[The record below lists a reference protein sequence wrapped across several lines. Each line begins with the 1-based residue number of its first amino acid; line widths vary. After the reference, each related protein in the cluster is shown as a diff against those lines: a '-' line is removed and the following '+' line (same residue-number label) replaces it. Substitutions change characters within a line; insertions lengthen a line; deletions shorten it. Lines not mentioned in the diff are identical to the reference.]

1 MTKLYRWYGS
11 LGLATKQFLYLS
23 IVTLALVMV
32 LAGRNLHEA
41 EGLLRNQVI
50 RDAELLVSRTN
61 QYIDANLDNVENM
74 LLLLSTQ
81 PGLLQEGN
89 EELAFDMLRQFA
101 SNNNSIA
108 KTLYLIR
115 PDGMAL
121 TNAQVNYEIIGNPH
135 LPELYELAMQ
145 NYGAINVSEPY
156 YSPMSGQTLA
166 YVLPITNT
174 AGQVRGVVAAE
185 INLTALSERISPMIY
200 QSYALFTR
208 NGNVIN
214 RLDVG
219 ERLLPVR
226 EGEFPP
232 VLQDRFREQLSELN
246 IGISSLPGQDGKP
259 LVAVRS
265 APNRLG
271 WSLAAFIEES
281 YFYQDLQRLNHNY
294 RTAMLVWIVV
304 LLLSAYLLTR
314 SFTRPIRRFV
324 EKMDRLDDVQVV
336 SRLPVTRNDEIGRLT
351 RSYNAMLERIQTLLH
366 KTLAAEE
373 SKKEYELKM
382 LRSQIAPHFL
392 FNTLACI
399 GSLAKQQRTAEVRE
413 TIRSL
418 VKLLSFSFDRQSEYV
433 ALSEEL
439 EGLRMYM
446 QIQQVRYGEQYRY
459 EEAIPDELM
468 SFRVLK
474 LTLQPLVE
482 NALFHGLTPQQGGL
496 ISITGEVSGQ
506 RLRLYVRDDGV
517 GMDDAARRRLHDGTA
532 WDETASPPLRDSS
545 PDDGTPSDTTVRG
558 TAPSA
563 PERTGSRGSGRFRF
577 TGIGLRNVHERI
589 RIHHGERYGLRI
601 GSRPG
606 VGTIVRVEIPLIVE
620 SEEQRGRQP

>member
-32 LAGRNLHEA
+32 LAWRNLHEA

-81 PGLLQEGN
+81 PRLLQEGN
-89 EELAFDMLRQFA
+89 EEIAFDMLRQFA

-135 LPELYELAMQ
+135 LPELYQLATQ

-166 YVLPITNT
+166 YVLPITDT

-271 WSLAAFIEES
+271 WSLAAFIEEG

-459 EEAIPDELM
+459 EEAIPEELM
-468 SFRVLK
+468 SCRVLK

-496 ISITGEVSGQ
+496 ISITGEVSAQ
-506 RLRLYVRDDGV
+506 RLRLYVRDNGV
-517 GMDDAARRRLHDGTA
+517 GMDDTARRRLNEGTI
-532 WDETASPPLRDSS
+532 DRND
-545 PDDGTPSDTTVRG
+545 
-558 TAPSA
+558 SA
-563 PERTGSRGSGRFRF
+563 PAGYTTSRTDPSSTEQTGSRGSGRFRF

-601 GSRPG
+601 ASRPG

-620 SEEQRGRQP
+620 SEEQRGL

>member
-1 MTKLYRWYGS
+1 MSKLYRWYGS

-81 PGLLQEGN
+81 PRLLQEGQ
-89 EELAFDMLRQFA
+89 EEVAFDMLRQFA

-115 PDGMAL
+115 PDGKAL

-166 YVLPITNT
+166 YVLPVTDT

-208 NGNVIN
+208 SGNVIN
-214 RLDVG
+214 RLDVL

-232 VLQDRFREQLSELN
+232 VLQDRFREQLPELAV
-246 IGISSLPGQDGKP
+246 GISSLPGQDGKA

-271 WSLAAFIEES
+271 WSLAAFIEEA

-294 RTAMLVWIVV
+294 RTAMLAWIVI

-459 EEAIPDELM
+459 EEAIPEELM
-468 SFRVLK
+468 SCRVLK

-496 ISITGEVSGQ
+496 ISITGEVSAQ

-517 GMDDAARRRLHDGTA
+517 GMDDAARRRLNDGTTGRA
-532 WDETASPPLRDSS
+532 DGCTEGGPAGETTPP
-545 PDDGTPSDTTVRG
+545 
-558 TAPSA
+558 
-563 PERTGSRGSGRFRF
+563 PERTGSSGSGRFRF
-577 TGIGLRNVHERI
+577 TGIGLRNVHERV

-606 VGTIVRVEIPLIVE
+606 VGTIVRVDIPFIAE